1 MARNRGRKNKIEIPS
16 KYLLLVLAIICVIMM
31 ILSYTADIFSGPL
44 KSISGYT
51 VVPFQKGIE
60 SAGSWLFNRSEDIKK
75 IKELTIENENLQAQ
89 VDDLT
94 IKNNQLLQDKY
105 ELSELRQLFKLSEK
119 YESYNTIG
127 ARVIGKDTGN
137 WFSTFLIDKGT
148 DDGIT
153 VDMNVLA
160 GSGLVGIITEVGP
173 NWATVKSI
181 IDDDSNVSGMI
192 QSTSDILIV
201 EGSLE
206 LMDQGII
213 AFNQLEDTSDTIKVG
228 EQIVTSYISNKYLP
242 GISVGYITEINLD
255 SNNLTKSGYLT
266 PVVDFKHLSNVLVIT
281 ELKQQKTQQD

>member
-16 KYLLLVLAIICVIMM
+16 KYILLILSIICIIMM
-31 ILSYTADIFSGPL
+31 IVSYTADIFSGPL
-44 KSISGYT
+44 KVVSGYT

-60 SAGSWLFNRSEDIKK
+60 SAGSWLFNRSEDIKQ
-75 IKELTIENENLQAQ
+75 INELSLKVEDLQSQ
-89 VDDLT
+89 VDELT
-94 IKNNQLLQDKY
+94 IKNNELMQDKY
-105 ELSELRQLFKLSEK
+105 ELSELRQLFKLTEE
-119 YESYNTIG
+119 YEEYETIG

-148 DDGIT
+148 EDGIQT
-153 VDMNVLA
+153 DMNVMA
-160 GSGLVGIITEVGP
+160 GSGLVGIVTEVGP

-206 LMDQGII
+206 LMDKGIVK
-213 AFNQLEDTSDTIKVG
+213 FSQLEDTDDVIKVG
-228 EQIVTSYISNKYLP
+228 DQIVTSYISNKYLP

-255 SNNLTKSGYLT
+255 ANNLTKSGYLT
-266 PVVDFKHLSNVLVIT
+266 PVVDFKHLSTVLVIT
-281 ELKQQKTQQD
+281 ELKQQKE

>member
-16 KYLLLVLAIICVIMM
+16 KYILLILSIICIIMM
-31 ILSYTADIFSGPL
+31 IVSYTADIFSGPL
-44 KSISGYT
+44 KVVSGYT

-60 SAGSWLFNRSEDIKK
+60 SAGSWLFNRSEDIKQ
-75 IKELTIENENLQAQ
+75 INELSLKVEDLQCQ
-89 VDDLT
+89 VDELT
-94 IKNNQLLQDKY
+94 IKNNELMQDKY
-105 ELSELRQLFKLSEK
+105 ELSELRQLFKLTEE
-119 YESYNTIG
+119 YEEYETIG

-148 DDGIT
+148 EDGIQT
-153 VDMNVLA
+153 DMNVMA
-160 GSGLVGIITEVGP
+160 GSGLVGIVTEVGP

-206 LMDQGII
+206 LMDKGIVK
-213 AFNQLEDTSDTIKVG
+213 FSQLEDTDDVIKVG
-228 EQIVTSYISNKYLP
+228 DQIVTSYISNKYLP

-255 SNNLTKSGYLT
+255 ANNLTKSGYLT
-266 PVVDFKHLSNVLVIT
+266 PVVDFKHLSTVLVIT
-281 ELKQQKTQQD
+281 ELKQQKE

>member
-16 KYLLLVLAIICVIMM
+16 RYVLLTLSIICIIMM
-31 ILSYTADIFSGPL
+31 VLSYTADIFSGPL

-75 IKELTIENENLQAQ
+75 LKELSAEVEDLQSQ
-89 VDDLT
+89 VDELK
-94 IKNNQLLQDKY
+94 IKNNELMQDKY
-105 ELSELRQLFKLSEK
+105 ELSELRQLFKLSEE
-119 YESYNTIG
+119 YGDFSTVG

-137 WFSTFLIDKGT
+137 WFNTFLIDKGS
-148 DDGIT
+148 DDGIQT
-153 VDMNVLA
+153 DMNVIA
-160 GSGLVGIITEVGP
+160 GSGLVGIVTEVGP

-192 QSTSDILIV
+192 QSTSDLLIV

-206 LMDQGII
+206 LMDKSII
-213 AFNQLEDTSDTIKVG
+213 KFSQLEDTSDSIKIG
-228 EQIVTSYISNKYLP
+228 DQIVTSYISNKYLP

-266 PVVDFKHLSNVLVIT
+266 PVVDFKHLSTVLVIK
-281 ELKQQKTQQD
+281 ELKQQKD